1 LSGDN
6 SGSEEIANIRERSR
20 YTRKCKT
27 FLKEHAVFVFNPQ
40 VITRL

>member
-1 LSGDN
+1 VVTTADLKKLQILGNEADTPEN
-6 SGSEEIANIRERSR
+6 V
-20 YTRKCKT
+20 KL